1 MNLDIPPRL
10 RWLASG
16 LGVGSIA
23 ALGLYLRGAMLGNRL
38 PIEGQYAVNVQYG
51 PWYLANEGRLFNV
64 TGDIPALSNY
74 TSGVS
79 YGAVD
84 FVHTLLHGSALTIAG
99 LTTPKEIGQA
109 YVTLPWQSL
118 ILVPL
123 AVIAVYARICRIRS
137 APIEPFSVFLL
148 YAFAST
154 AHYTMVNW
162 GLTGG
167 GVVPYGWASF
177 IAVYIV
183 LITRSGTNGQTVS
196 WSLLLVALVCLVQ
209 PTYHTIAVALLVI
222 FATVA
227 VGQRSSPFQFI
238 RANTVL
244 VATVAFAAF
253 LAYSA
258 TPFLRAYS
266 VIGLGF
272 LNDLFRSYDATA
284 SQYLYRL
291 SGPLVIVQI
300 ISYLAIASLAMT
312 TLVLWLQERHRP
324 DRVLWHHALWIVG
337 LVPLGIGFFAW
348 NGILG
353 VQARLLQ
360 LGTLLAMC
368 SAAILLVG
376 ARRLGHRIATAAIAT
391 AVICTLVTL
400 PQVHLGEN
408 AFLSADEWDALDWY
422 ADEVGCDSVLFTD
435 FRIGTAATYTGC
447 FKVIGP
453 TAGTLSRLG
462 RGEVISD
469 LYYTGGAAQ
478 VSDAILSVAT
488 TEGEI
493 ASYVLF
499 SAEMTDPNVGPTLPD
514 GRLHPISAPTWRSY
528 REMPGWTLVYQNDSV
543 FILSHADGRA
553 RSLGR

>member
-1 MNLDIPPRL
+1 MPPRL
-10 RWLASG
+10 RWLVAG

-23 ALGLYLRGAMLGNRL
+23 ALGLNLRGAMLGDRL
-38 PIEGQYAVNVQYG
+38 PIEGQYAVNVQFG

-84 FVHTLLHGSALTIAG
+84 FVHTLLHGSALMIAG
-99 LTTPKEIGQA
+99 LTTPDEIGQA

-123 AVIAVYARICRIRS
+123 AVIAVYARMCRIRN
-137 APIEPFSVFLL
+137 AAIEPFSVFLL
-148 YAFAST
+148 YALATT

-183 LITRSGTNGQTVS
+183 LITRSGTNGHPTN

-222 FATVA
+222 FATIV
-227 VGQRSSPFQFI
+227 VGQRWSPFQLI

-244 VATVAFAAF
+244 VAAVAFAAF

-272 LNDLFRSYDATA
+272 VNDLFRSYDAAA

-291 SGPLVIVQI
+291 SGPLVTVQI
-300 ISYLAIASLAMT
+300 VSYLAIASIAMT
-312 TLVLWLQERHRP
+312 TLVLWFQSRHRP

-337 LVPLGIGFFAW
+337 LIPLGIGFFAW

-368 SAAILLVG
+368 SAAILLVDG
-376 ARRLGHRIATAAIAT
+376 RRFSRRIATIAIGT
-391 AVICTLVTL
+391 TVICTLVTL
-400 PQVHLGEN
+400 PQVHLGKN
-408 AFLSADEWDALDWY
+408 AFLSADEWEALNWY
-422 ADEVGCDSVLFTD
+422 ADEVGCESVLFTD
-435 FRIGTAATYTGC
+435 FRIGTAATYAGC

-462 RGEVISD
+462 RSDVISD
-469 LYYTGGAAQ
+469 LYYTGGASE
-478 VSDAILSVAT
+478 VSDAILSMAT
-488 TEGEI
+488 TEGET
-493 ASYVLF
+493 ASYALF
-499 SAEMTDPNVGPTLPD
+499 STEMTDPNVGPTLPD

-528 REMPGWTLVYQNDSV
+528 RDMPNWTIVYQNGSV
-543 FILSHADGRA
+543 LILGHADGRL
-553 RSLGR
+553 RSLGP